1 MICITGDTFL
11 NPTSSGWMCES
22 WSFVKSEIVQMLN
35 PNRLWKRTLNTGMQ
49 ESIKS
54 PMTPTAG
61 RRRLE
66 KGSGGLWGCKYDGA
80 DVGQV
85 IAVVMAANLKA
96 PTRLPPVAASM
107 QKQRR
112 PRRVMTQT
120 NPLPLTRNGGCYSPP
135 TRAQSARQPIPHALH
150 SLSSSSSLPPR
161 PRLFLHLC
169 PATSPNFQTQAP
181 QRWTDTALW
190 AGGVGGTSAHG
201 RACTHRRRDYS
212 RWAKEAGRRTG
223 AD

>member
-1 MICITGDTFL
+1 MIGITGHTFL

-22 WSFVKSEIVQMLN
+22 WSFVRSEMVQMLN

-49 ESIKS
+49 KSIKS
-54 PMTPTAG
+54 QMTPTTA

-80 DVGQV
+80 YVGRV
-85 IAVVMAANLKA
+85 ITVVMAANLKA

-120 NPLPLTRNGGCYSPP
+120 NPLSLTPNGGRYSPP

-150 SLSSSSSLPPR
+150 SLSSSSSLSRRPPSLSPSMSR
-161 PRLFLHLC
+161 HL
-169 PATSPNFQTQAP
+169 S
-181 QRWTDTALW
+181 
-190 AGGVGGTSAHG
+190 
-201 RACTHRRRDYS
+201 
-212 RWAKEAGRRTG
+212 
-223 AD
+223 